1 MRLYPV
7 PTTYCPS
14 TDSTLN
20 LITNTCKFSLGFLP
34 ISIARFW
41 PSIFF
46 FIITPPSLKRSMMA
60 VLDALLGTVNVAF
73 LYAILIWLLVD
84 SLRQSTRNNH
94 ARVVLHYFKRG
105 GPMVFAVFT
114 VLSCAVISV
123 MNIALAFYQYSSRRI
138 IGFNSVSLVLTWVL
152 ATIVS
157 FYSMRTKVR
166 ENKRFRFPLVLILW
180 WFFACI
186 IDALL
191 LSSKLVKKFESIN
204 LWFFLSKDNVVDSV
218 SLPLLVLLCFN
229 VCARENSDLEQEQ
242 MLLQKEE
249 ESSME
254 EEDEQAFTNA
264 SMWSKLAFR
273 WLNPIFKTGRIQKLE
288 LGHIPPVPPSET
300 AENASSVL
308 EESLRKQKLKGGSL
322 TKAIAYSIWKSLA
335 LNAVLAGVNTG
346 ASYIGPLLI
355 TNFVN
360 FLLGDNGDS
369 SIQYGLV
376 LAFIFF
382 LAKTA
387 ESLSQ
392 RQWYFGAQR
401 IGIRVRAALTSLIY
415 SKSLLMKCAGPTQGK
430 IINLINVD
438 VERIGDFCWYIHG
451 VWLLPVQVILAL
463 VILYINLG
471 GTPSFAAFGVTILVM
486 VCNTPLAN
494 KQEGLHSKIMEAKD
508 SRIKVTSETMKNIR
522 ILKLHSWE
530 TSFLQKLLQLRE
542 TERRW
547 LQKYLYTCSAVA
559 TLFWTSPTLVS
570 VVTFGACI
578 LVKTELT
585 TATVLSALA
594 TFRILQEP
602 IYNLPELISMIIQ
615 TKVSVDRI
623 QEFIKEDDQN
633 QFINRHSSK
642 ISAVAI
648 EIKPGEYVWET
659 NDQTHKN
666 PTIQIT
672 GKLVIKKGQK
682 VAICGSVGSGKS
694 SLICCLLGE
703 IPLVSGAVTKVYGTR
718 SYVPQS
724 PWIQSGTVRENILFG
739 KQMKKDFYEDV
750 LDGCALHQDINMW
763 GDGDL
768 NPVEER
774 GINLSGGQKQRI
786 QLARAVYNDSDIY
799 FLDDPFSAVDAH
811 TGTHLFKKCLMK
823 LLYDKTVVYA
833 THQLEFL
840 EAADLILVM
849 KDGKIVESGSYKDL
863 IACPNSELVQQMAAY
878 QETLHQINPCQED
891 DSASCRPCQKNQ
903 IEVAEEN
910 IQEIMEDWGR
920 SKEEEAETG
929 RVKWSVYS
937 TFVISAYKG
946 VLVPVIL
953 LCQILFQVMQMGSNY
968 WISWATEQKGR
979 VNNKQLMGTFALLSF
994 GGTIFILGRTVLM
1007 AAVAVET
1014 AQRLFLGMI
1023 TSVFRAPVSFFDTT
1037 PSSRI
1042 MSRSST
1048 DQSTVDTDIPY
1059 RLAGLVFAL
1068 IQLLSIIVLM
1078 SQVAW
1083 QVILLFFVVFAI
1095 SIWYQAYYITTARE
1109 LARMVGIRKAPILHH
1124 FSESIA
1130 GAATIRCFNQEKLFM
1145 TKLKALIDD
1154 YSRVAFHNFG
1164 TMEWLSVRINFLFNL
1179 VFYFVLVILAWVIW
1193 NLCNVEN
1200 KMISVERILQF
1211 SSIPS
1216 EAPLIIQDCRPEPEW
1231 PKEGKVELRN
1241 LHIRYDPAA
1250 PMVLKGVT
1258 CVFPAQKKIGV
1269 VGRTGSGK
1277 STLVQA
1283 LFRVVEPLEGCILID
1298 GVDISK
1304 IGLQDLRSKLGI
1316 IPQDPTLFLG
1326 TVRTNLDPLE
1336 QHADQELWEV
1346 LSKCHLAEIVRRDP
1360 RLLDAP
1366 VLMLFHPN
1374 AVIDMK
1380 YSFTDVVAEN
1390 GENWSVGQR
1399 QLVCLARLLLKKRR
1413 ILVLDEAT
1421 ASIDTATDNLI
1432 QKTIREE
1439 TNGCTVI
1446 TVAHRI
1452 PTVIDND
1459 RVLVLDEGTIV
1470 EYDEPAQLLQ
1480 NNSSSFSKLVSEFL
1494 RRSSQSSFQKR

>member
-1 MRLYPV
+1 
-7 PTTYCPS
+7 
-14 TDSTLN
+14 
-20 LITNTCKFSLGFLP
+20 
-34 ISIARFW
+34 
-41 PSIFF
+41 
-46 FIITPPSLKRSMMA
+46 MA
-60 VLDALLGTVNVAF
+60 ILDALLGTANVAF
-73 LYAILIWLLVD
+73 FYVILTWLLVH
-84 SLRQSTRNNH
+84 SLKQSKRNHVHVVHWRQ
-94 ARVVLHYFKRG
+94 
-105 GPMVFAVFT
+105 GPTIFATIT
-114 VLSCAVISV
+114 VLSNAVISV
-123 MNIALAFYQYSSRRI
+123 FNVALAFYQYSSKRVM
-138 IGFNSVSLVLTWVL
+138 GYDSVSFALTWVL
-152 ATIVS
+152 STMVS
-157 FYSMRTKVR
+157 LYSMKTTLR
-166 ENKRFRFPLVLILW
+166 ENKRFPLVLILW
-180 WFFACI
+180 WVFATI
-186 IDALL
+186 TDT
-191 LSSKLVKKFESIN
+191 LSVSVKLVKSLEPMN
-204 LWFFLSKDNVVDSV
+204 LWFFLSEDNIVDTV
-218 SLPLLVLLCFN
+218 SLPLLLLVCFN
-229 VCARENSDLEQEQ
+229 ALPNVSARGHSDVEP
-242 MLLQKEE
+242 LLLHEELKSSLEE
-249 ESSME
+249 EN
-254 EEDEQAFTNA
+254 EEDLTKA
-264 SMWSKLAFR
+264 STWSKLTFR
-273 WLNPIFKTGRIQKLE
+273 WLNPILKTGRVKKLE
-288 LGHIPPVPPSET
+288 LAHIPPVPHSET
-300 AENASSVL
+300 AENASSTL
-308 EESLRKQKLKGGSL
+308 EESLLKQKLEGGYL
-322 TKAIAYSIWKSLA
+322 TKAIAHSIWKSLA
-335 LNAVLAGVNTG
+335 LNAVLAGVNTV

-360 FLLGDNGDS
+360 FLLGNSGNTS
-369 SIQYGLV
+369 VQYGLV

-382 LAKTA
+382 LSKTA

-401 IGIRVRAALTSLIY
+401 IGIRVRAALMALIY
-415 SKSLLMKCAGPTQGK
+415 SKSLSMKSAGPNHGK

-451 VWLLPVQVILAL
+451 VWLLPVQIVLAL

-471 GTPSFAAFGVTILVM
+471 YTPSIAAFGVTILVM

-494 KQEGLHSKIMEAKD
+494 MQENLHSKIMEAKD

-530 TSFLQKLLQLRE
+530 TTFLQKLLQLRE

-547 LQKYLYTCSAVA
+547 LQKYLYTCSAIA

-585 TATVLSALA
+585 AATVLSALA

-602 IYNLPELISMIIQ
+602 IYNLPELISMIAQ

-623 QEFIKEDDQN
+623 QEFIREEGQN
-633 QFINRHSSK
+633 QFFNRQAAKTST
-642 ISAVAI
+642 IAI
-648 EIKPGEYVWET
+648 DIRPGEYSWEA
-659 NDQTHKN
+659 NDQTPKK

-672 GKLVIKKGQK
+672 EKLVIKKGQK
-682 VAICGSVGSGKS
+682 VAVCGSVGSGKS
-694 SLICCLLGE
+694 SLLCCMLGE

-724 PWIQSGTVRENILFG
+724 PWIQSGSVRENILFG
-739 KQMKKDFYEDV
+739 KQMNKDFYEHV

-768 NPVEER
+768 TLVEER

-849 KDGKIVESGSYKDL
+849 KNGKIVESGRYKDL
-863 IACPNSELVQQMAAY
+863 IACPNCELVQQMAAH
-878 QETLHQINPCQED
+878 QETVNQINPCQED
-891 DSASCRPCQKNQ
+891 DSVSYRPIQKIQ

-910 IQEIMEDWGR
+910 IQETIEDWKR
-920 SKEEEAETG
+920 IKEEEAETG

-937 TFVISAYKG
+937 TFVTSAYKG
-946 VLVPVIL
+946 ALVPVIL
-953 LCQILFQVMQMGSNY
+953 FCQILFQVMQMGSNY
-968 WISWATEQKGR
+968 WISWATEQRGWI
-979 VNNKQLMGTFALLSF
+979 NNEQLMGMFVLLSC
-994 GGTIFILGRTVLM
+994 GSTIFILGRTVLM
-1007 AAVAVET
+1007 ATIAGET
-1014 AQRLFLGMI
+1014 AQRLFHGMI

-1042 MSRSST
+1042 LSRSST

-1068 IQLLSIIVLM
+1068 IQLLSIIMLM
-1078 SQVAW
+1078 SQVAL
-1083 QVILLFFVVFAI
+1083 QVILLFFVVLAI

-1130 GAATIRCFNQEKLFM
+1130 GAATIRCFNQEQLFL
-1145 TKLKALIDD
+1145 TKVNALIDD
-1154 YSRVAFHNFG
+1154 YSRVAFHNFA

-1179 VFYFVLVILAWVIW
+1179 VFCFVLVILVTLPRSTIDPSLAGLVATYGLNLNVLQAWVIW

-1211 SSIPS
+1211 SNIPS
-1216 EAPLIIQDCRPEPEW
+1216 EAPLTIQDCRPEPEW
-1231 PKEGKVELRN
+1231 PREGKIELRN

-1250 PMVLKGVT
+1250 PTVLKGVT
-1258 CVFPAQKKIGV
+1258 CVFPGQNKIGI

-1336 QHADQELWEV
+1336 QHEDQELWEV
-1346 LSKCHLAEIVRRDP
+1346 LRKCHLAEIVRQDP

-1366 VLMLFHPN
+1366 
-1374 AVIDMK
+1374 
-1380 YSFTDVVAEN
+1380 VAEN

-1439 TNGCTVI
+1439 TSGCTVI

-1459 RVLVLDEGTIV
+1459 LVLVLDEGTIA
-1470 EYDEPAQLLQ
+1470 EYDQPAHLLQ

-1494 RRSSQSSFQKR
+1494 RSSQSNSQKR

>member
-1 MRLYPV
+1 M
-7 PTTYCPS
+7 
-14 TDSTLN
+14 
-20 LITNTCKFSLGFLP
+20 
-34 ISIARFW
+34 
-41 PSIFF
+41 
-46 FIITPPSLKRSMMA
+46 
-60 VLDALLGTVNVAF
+60 DALDSVLGMANVAF
-73 LYAILIWLLVD
+73 FYAILIWLLLH
-84 SLRQSTRNNH
+84 SLRQTTRAH
-94 ARVVLHYFKRG
+94 VRAVHFKP
-105 GPMVFAVFT
+105 GPMVFAVVT
-114 VLSCAVISV
+114 VLASVIVSV
-123 MNIALAFYQYSSRRI
+123 MNIALAYYQFSSKRI
-138 IGFNSVSLVLTWVL
+138 LGYGSVSLPLTWVL
-152 ATIVS
+152 ATMVS
-157 FYSMRTKVR
+157 FYSMRTRVR
-166 ENKRFRFPLVLILW
+166 ENKRFPLVLILW
-180 WFFACI
+180 WVFACV
-186 IDALL
+186 IDALSL
-191 LSSKLVKKFESIN
+191 CMKMVKDFESMSF
-204 LWFFLSKDNVVDSV
+204 WVFLSEDNVVDAV
-218 SLPLLVLLCFN
+218 SLPLLILLCFN
-229 VCARENSDLEQEQ
+229 VCTREHSHTEQEQ
-242 MLLQKEE
+242 LLLQKEVE
-249 ESSME
+249 RE
-254 EEDEQAFTNA
+254 EEEVYTNA
-264 SMWSKLAFR
+264 STWSKLTFR
-273 WLNPIFKTGRIQKLE
+273 WLNPVFDTGRVKKLE
-288 LGHIPPVPPSET
+288 LADIPPVPHSET
-300 AENASSVL
+300 AESASSVL
-308 EESLRKQKLKGGSL
+308 EESLRRQKLEGGYL
-322 TKAIAYSIWKSLA
+322 TWAIAHSIRKSMA

-346 ASYIGPLLI
+346 ASYIGPVLI
-355 TNFVN
+355 TQFVN
-360 FLLGDNGDS
+360 FLMGHDGDS
-369 SIQYGLV
+369 SIQYGML

-382 LAKTA
+382 LSKTL

-401 IGIRVRAALTSLIY
+401 IGIRVRAALMSLVY
-415 SKSLLMKCAGPTQGK
+415 SKSLSMKCAGSTQGK

-438 VERIGDFCWYIHG
+438 IERIGDFCWFIHG

-463 VILYINLG
+463 LILYINLG
-471 GTPSFAAFGVTILVM
+471 YIPSIAALVVTMLVM

-494 KQEGLHSKIMEAKD
+494 KQGDLHSKIMESKD
-508 SRIKVTSETMKNIR
+508 ARIKVTSETMKNIR

-530 TSFLQKLLQLRE
+530 NTFFHKLLQLRE
-542 TERRW
+542 SERKW
-547 LQKYLYTCSAVA
+547 LQKYLYTCSAIA

-585 TATVLSALA
+585 AATVLSALA

-602 IYNLPELISMIIQ
+602 IYNLPELISQIIQ
-615 TKVSVDRI
+615 TKVSLDRI
-623 QEFIKEDDQN
+623 QEFIKEEDPN
-633 QFINRHSSK
+633 QFIKRHTPK

-648 EIKPGEYVWET
+648 EIKPGEYAWEL
-659 NDQTHKN
+659 NDQTHEK

-682 VAICGSVGSGKS
+682 VAVCGSVGSGKS
-694 SLICCLLGE
+694 SLLCCMLGE
-703 IPLVSGAVTKVYGTR
+703 ISLVSGAVTKVYGTR

-724 PWIQSGTVRENILFG
+724 PWIQSGTVRDNILFG
-739 KQMKKDFYEDV
+739 KQMNKDFYEAV
-750 LDGCALHQDINMW
+750 LDGCALNQDISIW

-768 NPVEER
+768 TLVEER

-786 QLARAVYNDSDIY
+786 QLARAVYNDSDVY

-840 EAADLILVM
+840 EAADLVLVM
-849 KDGKIVESGSYKDL
+849 KDGRIVESGRYKDL
-863 IACPNSELVQQMAAY
+863 IACPNCELVQQMAAH
-878 QETLHQINPCQED
+878 QDAVNQINPCQED
-891 DSASCRPCQKNQ
+891 ESASCRPCQKNQ
-903 IEVAEEN
+903 IEVAEET
-910 IQEIMEDWGR
+910 IQEINDDWSR
-920 SKEEEAETG
+920 NKEEEAEMG

-937 TFVISAYKG
+937 TFVTSAYKG
-946 VLVPVIL
+946 ALVPVIL
-953 LCQILFQVMQMGSNY
+953 LCQVFFQALQMGSNY
-968 WISWATEQKGR
+968 WMSWATEQRGR
-979 VNNKQLMGTFALLSF
+979 VNNKQLMGIFVLLSC
-994 GGTIFILGRTVLM
+994 GGTIFILGRTILM
-1007 AAVAVET
+1007 SVVAVET
-1014 AQRLFLGMI
+1014 AQRLFHGMI
-1023 TSVFRAPVSFFDTT
+1023 TSIFRAPISFFDTT

-1083 QVILLFFVVFAI
+1083 QIMLVFLVVLAI

-1130 GAATIRCFNQEKLFM
+1130 GAATIRCFNQEQLFL
-1145 TKLKALIDD
+1145 TKVEALIDD

-1179 VFYFVLVILAWVIW
+1179 IFYFVLVILVTLPKSTIDASLAGLVATYGLNLNVLQAWVIW

-1211 SSIPS
+1211 CRLPS
-1216 EAPLIIQDCRPEPEW
+1216 EAPLIIQDCRPEPLW
-1231 PKEGKVELRN
+1231 PKEGKIELHN

-1258 CVFPAQKKIGV
+1258 CVFPGQKKIGI

-1283 LFRVVEPLEGCILID
+1283 LFRVVESSEGCIVID

-1336 QHADQELWEV
+1336 EHADQELWEV
-1346 LSKCHLAEIVRRDP
+1346 LRKCNLAEIVRRDP

-1366 VLMLFHPN
+1366 
-1374 AVIDMK
+1374 
-1380 YSFTDVVAEN
+1380 VAEN

-1439 TNGCTVI
+1439 TSGCTVI

-1459 RVLVLDEGTIV
+1459 LVLVLDEGTIV
-1470 EYDEPAQLLQ
+1470 EYDQPAQLLQ

-1494 RRSSQSSFQKR
+1494 RRSTKT

>member
-1 MRLYPV
+1 MV
-7 PTTYCPS
+7 TATTMP
-14 TDSTLN
+14 
-20 LITNTCKFSLGFLP
+20 
-34 ISIARFW
+34 
-41 PSIFF
+41 
-46 FIITPPSLKRSMMA
+46 
-60 VLDALLGTVNVAF
+60 VLDALLGTLYVTF
-73 LYAILIWLLVD
+73 FYAILIWLLLHT
-84 SLRQSTRNNH
+84 LRRTHLPASCFQPR
-94 ARVVLHYFKRG
+94 
-105 GPMVFAVFT
+105 PMLLPLLIA
-114 VLSCAVISV
+114 LSCAVVSAV
-123 MNIALAFYQYSSRRI
+123 NVAFAFYQYTSKRI
-138 IGFNSVSLVLTWVL
+138 IGFNAVSLPLTWIL

-157 FYSMRTKVR
+157 FFSMRDNNR
-166 ENKRFRFPLVLILW
+166 RFPLVLILW
-180 WFFACI
+180 WCFTCVL
-186 IDALL
+186 DALSVSL
-191 LSSKLVKKFESIN
+191 NLVKNLESIN
-204 LWFFLSKDNVVDSV
+204 LWFFLSEDNLVHLV
-218 SLPLLVLLCFN
+218 SLPLLPLVCFN
-229 VCARENSDLEQEQ
+229 VCAKEHSDEEQQ
-242 MLLQKEE
+242 QPLLQKHL
-249 ESSME
+249 ESSIQ
-254 EEDEQAFTNA
+254 EQDQEAFTNA
-264 SMWSKLAFR
+264 SVWSQLAFQ
-273 WLNPIFKTGRIQKLE
+273 WLNPVFKTGRIKKLE
-288 LGHIPPVPPSET
+288 LAHIPPLPPSEM
-300 AENASSVL
+300 AQNASSLL
-308 EESLRKQKLKGGSL
+308 EQSLRKQKLKEGGSL
-322 TKAIAYSIWKSLA
+322 AKAIAHSICKSLA
-335 LNAVLAGVNTG
+335 LNAVLAGVNTC

-360 FLLGDNGDS
+360 FLLGNNGDS
-369 SIQYGLV
+369 SIQYGLI

-382 LAKTA
+382 LAKTV

-401 IGIRVRAALTSLIY
+401 IGIRVRAALMSLIF

-451 VWLLPVQVILAL
+451 VWLLPVQIILAL

-471 GTPSFAAFGVTILVM
+471 YIPSVAAFAVTILVM

-508 SRIKVTSETMKNIR
+508 SRIKMTSETMKNIR

-530 TSFLQKLLQLRE
+530 ISFLQKLLQLRE

-578 LVKTELT
+578 LVQTELT
-585 TATVLSALA
+585 AATVLSALA

-623 QEFIKEDDQN
+623 QEFINEEDQN
-633 QFINRHSSK
+633 QFINRYGPKTSS
-642 ISAVAI
+642 IAI
-648 EIKPGEYVWET
+648 EIKPGEYAWET
-659 NDQTHKN
+659 NDQPLKKS
-666 PTIQIT
+666 TIQIT
-672 GKLVIKKGQK
+672 GKLVIRKGQK
-682 VAICGSVGSGKS
+682 VAVCGSVGSGKS
-694 SLICCLLGE
+694 SLLCCMLGE
-703 IPLVSGAVTKVYGTR
+703 IPLVSGAGTKVYGTK

-724 PWIQSGTVRENILFG
+724 PWIQSGTVRDNILFG
-739 KQMKKDFYEDV
+739 KKMNKDFYEDV
-750 LDGCALHQDINMW
+750 LDGCALHQDISMW

-768 NPVEER
+768 NLVEER

-786 QLARAVYNDSDIY
+786 QLARAVYSDSDIY

-811 TGTHLFKKCLMK
+811 TGTHLFKNCLMK

-840 EAADLILVM
+840 EGADLILVM
-849 KDGKIVESGSYKDL
+849 KDGKIVESGRYKDL
-863 IACPNSELVQQMAAY
+863 IACPNCELVQQMAAH
-878 QETLHQINPCQED
+878 QETVNQINPCQED
-891 DSASCRPCQKNQ
+891 DSGSCRPCQKNQ
-903 IEVAEEN
+903 SEVAEEN
-910 IQEIMEDWGR
+910 IQEIMEDWKR
-920 SKEEEAETG
+920 NKEEEAETG

-937 TFVISAYKG
+937 TFVTSAYKG
-946 VLVPVIL
+946 ALVPVIL

-968 WISWATEQKGR
+968 WISWATEQRGR
-979 VNNKQLMGTFALLSF
+979 VNNKQLMGTFVLLSC

-1007 AAVAVET
+1007 AAIAVET
-1014 AQRLFLGMI
+1014 AQRLFHGMI

-1068 IQLLSIIVLM
+1068 IQLLSIVVLM

-1083 QVILLFFVVFAI
+1083 QIILLFFVVLAV

-1130 GAATIRCFNQEKLFM
+1130 GAPTIRCFNQEKLFLI
-1145 TKLKALIDD
+1145 KVKALIDD
-1154 YSRVAFHNFG
+1154 YSRVAFYNFG

-1179 VFYFVLVILAWVIW
+1179 VFYFVLVILVTLPRSTIDPSLAGLVATYGLNLNVLQAWVIW

-1211 SSIPS
+1211 SNITS

-1231 PKEGKVELRN
+1231 PKEGKIELHN
-1241 LHIRYDPAA
+1241 LHIQYDPTA

-1258 CVFPAQKKIGV
+1258 CVFPGQKKIGI

-1304 IGLQDLRSKLGI
+1304 IGLHDLRSKLGI

-1346 LSKCHLAEIVRRDP
+1346 LSKCHLAEIVRQDP

-1366 VLMLFHPN
+1366 
-1374 AVIDMK
+1374 
-1380 YSFTDVVAEN
+1380 VAEN

-1399 QLVCLARLLLKKRR
+1399 QLVCLARLLLKKRK

-1439 TNGCTVI
+1439 TSGCTVI

-1494 RRSSQSSFQKR
+1494 RRSSQSNFQKR

>member
-1 MRLYPV
+1 
-7 PTTYCPS
+7 
-14 TDSTLN
+14 
-20 LITNTCKFSLGFLP
+20 
-34 ISIARFW
+34 
-41 PSIFF
+41 
-46 FIITPPSLKRSMMA
+46 MA

-1145 TKLKALIDD
+1145 TKIKALIDD

-1179 VFYFVLVILAWVIW
+1179 VFYFVLVILVTLPRSTIDPSLAGLVATYGLNLNVLQAWVIW

-1366 VLMLFHPN
+1366 V
-1374 AVIDMK
+1374 
-1380 YSFTDVVAEN
+1380 AEN

>member
-1 MRLYPV
+1 MVLL
-7 PTTYCPS
+7 
-14 TDSTLN
+14 D
-20 LITNTCKFSLGFLP
+20 
-34 ISIARFW
+34 
-41 PSIFF
+41 
-46 FIITPPSLKRSMMA
+46 A
-60 VLDALLGTVNVAF
+60 VLGTFNVAF
-73 LYAILIWLLVD
+73 FYVILIWVLVD
-84 SLRQSTRNNH
+84 SLRQSKLS
-94 ARVVLHYFKRG
+94 RVPDGYFKRG
-105 GPMVFAVFT
+105 AMIFSLFS
-114 VLSCAVISV
+114 VLSCGVISV
-123 MNIALAFYQYSSRRI
+123 MNMTLVFHHYGSTRV
-138 IGFNSVSLVLTWVL
+138 IGFNSVSLTLTWVL
-152 ATIVS
+152 ATVVS
-157 FYSMRTKVR
+157 FYSVKTGVR
-166 ENKRFRFPLVLILW
+166 ESKKFPLVLVLW
-180 WFFACI
+180 WVFASLV
-186 IDALL
+186 DAIS
-191 LSSKLVKKFESIN
+191 LSIRLVKDLEAID
-204 LWFFLSKDNVVDSV
+204 LRFFLSEDNVVGSF
-218 SLPLLVLLCFN
+218 SLPLSLLLCFN
-229 VCARENSDLEQEQ
+229 VCKREHSDMEEG
-242 MLLQKEE
+242 LLQKEKE
-249 ESSME
+249 ECFME
-254 EEDEQAFTNA
+254 EHRDEAFSDTSVWN
-264 SMWSKLAFR
+264 KLTFR
-273 WLNPIFKTGRIQKLE
+273 WLNPIFKTGRIKKLE
-288 LGHIPPVPPSET
+288 LSDIPPVPCSES
-300 AENASSVL
+300 AENASSML
-308 EESLRKQKLKGGSL
+308 EGSLRKQKLGESSL
-322 TKAIAYSIWKSLA
+322 TKAIANSVWKSLA

-360 FLLGDNGDS
+360 FLLGNNGDS
-369 SIQYGLV
+369 SVQYGLV
-376 LAFIFF
+376 LAFVFF
-382 LAKTA
+382 LAKTV

-401 IGIRVRAALTSLIY
+401 IGIRVRAALISLIY
-415 SKSLLMKCAGPTQGK
+415 GKSLMMKFAGPTQGK

-471 GTPSFAAFGVTILVM
+471 YIPSFAAFGVTILVM

-508 SRIKVTSETMKNIR
+508 SRIKMTSETMKNIR

-542 TERRW
+542 TEKAW
-547 LQKYLYTCSAVA
+547 LQKYLYTCSAIA

-585 TATVLSALA
+585 AATVLSALA

-623 QEFIKEDDQN
+623 QEFLKEDDQN
-633 QFINRHSSK
+633 QFIDRHTSKNSS
-642 ISAVAI
+642 VAI
-648 EIKPGEYVWET
+648 EIKAGEYAWEI
-659 NDQTHKN
+659 NDQTHKK

-672 GKLVIKKGQK
+672 RKLVIKKGQK
-682 VAICGSVGSGKS
+682 VAVCGSVGSGKS
-694 SLICCLLGE
+694 SLLCCILGE
-703 IPLVSGAVTKVYGTR
+703 IPLVSGAATKVYGTR

-739 KQMKKDFYEDV
+739 KQMNNDFYEVV
-750 LDGCALHQDINMW
+750 LDGCALHQDINLW

-768 NPVEER
+768 NLVEER

-799 FLDDPFSAVDAH
+799 FLDDPFSAVDAL
-811 TGTHLFKKCLMK
+811 TGSHLFKKCLMK

-840 EAADLILVM
+840 ESADLILVM
-849 KDGKIVESGSYKDL
+849 KDGKIVESGRYKDL
-863 IACPNSELVQQMAAY
+863 IACPNSELVQQMAAH
-878 QETLHQINPCQED
+878 QETVHQINPSQED
-891 DSASCRPCQKNQ
+891 DSAASCRPYQKNQ
-903 IEVAEEN
+903 IEVDQEN
-910 IQEIMEDWGR
+910 IQEIMEDWKR
-920 SKEEEAETG
+920 NKEEQTETG

-937 TFVISAYKG
+937 TFVKSAYKG
-946 VLVPVIL
+946 ALVPVIL
-953 LCQILFQVMQMGSNY
+953 ICQILFQVMQMGSNY
-968 WISWATEQKGR
+968 WMSWATEQRGR
-979 VNNKQLMGTFALLSF
+979 VNNKQLMETFVLLSC

-1014 AQRLFLGMI
+1014 AQRLFHGMI
-1023 TSVFRAPVSFFDTT
+1023 ISVFRAPVSFFDTT

-1042 MSRSST
+1042 LSRSST

-1083 QVILLFFVVFAI
+1083 QIILLFFVVLAI
-1095 SIWYQAYYITTARE
+1095 SIWYQSYYITTARE
-1109 LARMVGIRKAPILHH
+1109 LARMVGIRKSPILHH

-1130 GAATIRCFNQEKLFM
+1130 GAATIRCFNQEQIFL
-1145 TKLKALIDD
+1145 TKVKVLIDD
-1154 YSRVAFHNFG
+1154 YSRVAFYNFG

-1179 VFYFVLVILAWVIW
+1179 VFYFVLVILVTLPRSTIDPSLAGLVATYGLNLNVLQAWVIW

-1216 EAPLIIQDCRPEPEW
+1216 EAPLIIKDCRPEQEW
-1231 PKEGKVELRN
+1231 PKEGNVKLRN

-1258 CVFPAQKKIGV
+1258 CVFPGQKKIGI

-1283 LFRVVEPLEGCILID
+1283 LFRVVEPLEGSILID

-1366 VLMLFHPN
+1366 V
-1374 AVIDMK
+1374 
-1380 YSFTDVVAEN
+1380 AEN

-1439 TNGCTVI
+1439 TSGCTVI

-1452 PTVIDND
+1452 PTVIDTD
-1459 RVLVLDEGTIV
+1459 LVLVLDEGTIA
-1470 EYDEPAQLLQ
+1470 EYDDPAKLLQ
-1480 NNSSSFSKLVSEFL
+1480 NSSSSFSKLVSEFL
-1494 RRSSQSSFQKR
+1494 RRSSQSNFQNR

>member
-1 MRLYPV
+1 
-7 PTTYCPS
+7 
-14 TDSTLN
+14 
-20 LITNTCKFSLGFLP
+20 
-34 ISIARFW
+34 
-41 PSIFF
+41 
-46 FIITPPSLKRSMMA
+46 MA
-60 VLDALLGTVNVAF
+60 ILDALLGMVNVAF
-73 LYAILIWLLVD
+73 FYGILIWILVD
-84 SLRQSTRNNH
+84 SLRQSKRND
-94 ARVVLHYFKRG
+94 VVYLKPTF
-105 GPMVFAVFT
+105 FATIT
-114 VLSCAVISV
+114 VLSNAVISV
-123 MNIALAFYQYSSRRI
+123 LNMALAFYEYTTRRV
-138 IGFNSVSLVLTWVL
+138 IGCNSVSSALTWVL

-157 FYSMRTKVR
+157 FYSMKRTLR
-166 ENKRFRFPLVLILW
+166 ENKRFPLVLILW
-180 WFFACI
+180 WVFSSI
-186 IDALL
+186 IDI
-191 LSSKLVKKFESIN
+191 LSVSLEVVKNLESLN
-204 LWFFLSKDNVVDSV
+204 LWFFLSEDNIVDMV
-218 SLPLLVLLCFN
+218 SLPLLLLILCFNALPN
-229 VCARENSDLEQEQ
+229 VCAREQSDMEQR
-242 MLLQKEE
+242 LFHKEL
-249 ESSME
+249 ESSW
-254 EEDEQAFTNA
+254 EEDEEVFTNA
-264 SMWSKLAFR
+264 SMWNKLTFR
-273 WLNPIFKTGRIQKLE
+273 WLNPIFSRARIQKLE
-288 LGHIPPVPPSET
+288 LAHIPSVPHSET
-300 AENASSVL
+300 AEHASSML
-308 EESLRKQKLKGGSL
+308 EESLRKQKLEGGSL
-322 TKAIAYSIWKSLA
+322 TKAITHSIWKSLA
-335 LNAVLAGVNTG
+335 INAVLAGVNTI

-360 FLLGDNGDS
+360 FLLGNNDNS
-369 SIQYGLV
+369 SIHYGLI

-382 LAKTA
+382 LSKTV

-401 IGIRVRAALTSLIY
+401 IGIQVRAALMALIY
-415 SKSLLMKCAGPTQGK
+415 SKSLLIKCAGPTHGNT
-430 IINLINVD
+430 INLINVD

-451 VWLLPVQVILAL
+451 IWLLPVQVILAL

-471 GTPSFAAFGVTILVM
+471 FTPSIAALAVTILVM

-494 KQEGLHSKIMEAKD
+494 MQESLHSKIMEAKD

-530 TSFLQKLLQLRE
+530 STFLQKLLQFRD
-542 TERRW
+542 TERSW
-547 LQKYLYTCSAVA
+547 LQRYLYTCSAVA
-559 TLFWTSPTLVS
+559 TLFWVSPTLVS

-585 TATVLSALA
+585 AATVLSALA

-602 IYNLPELISMIIQ
+602 IYNLPELISMIAQ
-615 TKVSVDRI
+615 TKVSVDRV
-623 QEFIKEDDQN
+623 QEFIEEEDQN
-633 QFINRHSSK
+633 QFMNKHALK
-642 ISAVAI
+642 NSAIAI
-648 EIKPGEYVWET
+648 EIKPGEYSWET
-659 NDQTHKN
+659 NNQAHKK
-666 PTIQIT
+666 PTIRIT
-672 GKLVIKKGQK
+672 EKLMIKTGQK
-682 VAICGSVGSGKS
+682 VAVCGSVGSGKS
-694 SLICCLLGE
+694 SLLCCMLGE
-703 IPLVSGAVTKVYGTR
+703 IPLVSGAVIKVNGTR

-724 PWIQSGTVRENILFG
+724 PWIQAGTIRENILFG
-739 KQMKKDFYEDV
+739 KQMNNDFYEKV
-750 LDGCALHQDINMW
+750 LDVCALHQDIIMW
-763 GDGDL
+763 GEGDL
-768 NPVEER
+768 TLVEER

-840 EAADLILVM
+840 EAADVILVM
-849 KDGKIVESGSYKDL
+849 KDGKIVESGRYKDL
-863 IACPNSELVQQMAAY
+863 IGCPNCEFVQQMAAHE
-878 QETLHQINPCQED
+878 ETVNQINPCQED
-891 DSASCRPCQKNQ
+891 DSVSCRPYQKNQ

-910 IQEIMEDWGR
+910 IQETNKDCKR
-920 SKEEEAETG
+920 TKEEEAETG

-937 TFVISAYKG
+937 TFVTSAYRG
-946 VLVPVIL
+946 ALVPVIL

-968 WISWATEQKGR
+968 WISWATEERGKVNKG
-979 VNNKQLMGTFALLSF
+979 KLMGIFVLLS
-994 GGTIFILGRTVLM
+994 GGSSIFILGRTVLM
-1007 AAVAVET
+1007 AKVAVET
-1014 AQRLFLGMI
+1014 AQRLFHGMI

-1042 MSRSST
+1042 LSRSST

-1083 QVILLFFVVFAI
+1083 QVILLFFVVLAI
-1095 SIWYQAYYITTARE
+1095 SVWYQAYYISTARE

-1130 GAATIRCFNQEKLFM
+1130 GASTIRCFNQEKMFL
-1145 TKLKALIDD
+1145 TKVMALIDD
-1154 YSRVAFHNFG
+1154 YSRVAFHNYA

-1179 VFYFVLVILAWVIW
+1179 VFYFVLVILVTLPRSAIDPSLAGLVATYGLNLNVLQAWVIW

-1211 SSIPS
+1211 SRIPS

-1231 PKEGKVELRN
+1231 PREGKIELHN

-1250 PMVLKGVT
+1250 PMILKGVT
-1258 CVFPAQKKIGV
+1258 CIFPGQKKIGI

-1277 STLVQA
+1277 STLLQA
-1283 LFRVVEPLEGCILID
+1283 LFRVVEPLEGCILVD
-1298 GVDISK
+1298 GVNISK

-1336 QHADQELWEV
+1336 QHGDQELWEV
-1346 LSKCHLAEIVRRDP
+1346 LSKCHLAEIVRQDP

-1366 VLMLFHPN
+1366 
-1374 AVIDMK
+1374 
-1380 YSFTDVVAEN
+1380 VAEN

-1439 TNGCTVI
+1439 TSGCTVI

-1459 RVLVLDEGTIV
+1459 LVLVLDKGTV
-1470 EYDEPAQLLQ
+1470 MEYDQPAQLLQ

-1494 RRSSQSSFQKR
+1494 RRSSQNNC

>member
-1 MRLYPV
+1 MP
-7 PTTYCPS
+7 
-14 TDSTLN
+14 
-20 LITNTCKFSLGFLP
+20 
-34 ISIARFW
+34 
-41 PSIFF
+41 
-46 FIITPPSLKRSMMA
+46 
-60 VLDALLGTVNVAF
+60 VLDSLLGTVNVAF
-73 LYAILIWLLVD
+73 FYVILIWLLLHT
-84 SLRQSTRNNH
+84 LRQSKRSSVHLVN
-94 ARVVLHYFKRG
+94 FKQG
-105 GPMVFAVFT
+105 SKVFAAFT
-114 VLSCAVISV
+114 VLSCAIIFLLNV
-123 MNIALAFYQYSSRRI
+123 ALAFYQYSTRRT
-138 IGFNSVSLVLTWVL
+138 IGYDSVSLALTWIL
-152 ATIVS
+152 ATVVS
-157 FYSMRTKVR
+157 FYSAKTTLR
-166 ENKRFRFPLVLILW
+166 ENKRFPFVLILW
-180 WFFACI
+180 WIFATI
-186 IDALL
+186 VVT
-191 LSSKLVKKFESIN
+191 LSVSVKVVKNLESIN
-204 LWFFLSKDNVVDSV
+204 LWFFLSADNIVDTV
-218 SLPLLVLLCFN
+218 SLPLLLLVCFNALLN
-229 VCARENSDLEQEQ
+229 VCARESTDVEQV
-242 MLLQKEE
+242 LLQKEL
-249 ESSME
+249 ESSR
-254 EEDEQAFTNA
+254 EDEETFTNA
-264 SMWSKLAFR
+264 GTWSKLTFR
-273 WLNPIFKTGRIQKLE
+273 WLNPIFKTGRIQKIE
-288 LGHIPPVPPSET
+288 LANIPHVPHSET
-300 AENASSVL
+300 AENAFSTL
-308 EESLRKQKLKGGSL
+308 EESLRRQKLEGLSL
-322 TKAIAYSIWKSLA
+322 AKAIAHSVWKSLA
-335 LNAVLAGVNTG
+335 LNAVLAGVNTV

-360 FLLGDNGDS
+360 FLLENNGDS

-382 LAKTA
+382 LAKTV

-401 IGIRVRAALTSLIY
+401 IGIRVRAALMDLIY
-415 SKSLLMKCAGPTQGK
+415 SKSLLMKCAGSTHGK

-438 VERIGDFCWYIHG
+438 IERIGDFCWYIHG

-471 GTPSFAAFGVTILVM
+471 FTPSIAAFTVTILVM

-494 KQEGLHSKIMEAKD
+494 LQESLHSKIMEAKD

-530 TSFLQKLLQLRE
+530 STFLQKLLQLRE
-542 TERRW
+542 IEGRW
-547 LQKYLYTCSAVA
+547 LKKYLYTCSAVA
-559 TLFWTSPTLVS
+559 TLFWASPTLVS

-578 LVKTELT
+578 LVNTELT
-585 TATVLSALA
+585 AATVLSALA

-602 IYNLPELISMIIQ
+602 IYNLPELISMITQ

-623 QEFIKEDDQN
+623 QEFIKEEDQN
-633 QFINRHSSK
+633 QFMNRHATKSSSE
-642 ISAVAI
+642 IAI
-648 EIKPGEYVWET
+648 EIKPGEYAWET
-659 NDQTHKN
+659 NDQTPKK

-672 GKLVIKKGQK
+672 EKLVIKKGQK
-682 VAICGSVGSGKS
+682 VAVCGSVGSGKS
-694 SLICCLLGE
+694 SLLCCMFGE

-739 KQMKKDFYEDV
+739 KQMHKDFYENV
-750 LDGCALHQDINMW
+750 LSGCALHQDINMW

-768 NPVEER
+768 TLVEER

-786 QLARAVYNDSDIY
+786 QLARAAYNDSDIY

-823 LLYDKTVVYA
+823 LLHDKTVVYA

-849 KDGKIVESGSYKDL
+849 KDGKIVESGRYKDL
-863 IACPNSELVQQMAAY
+863 IACPNCELVQQMAAH
-878 QETLHQINPCQED
+878 QETVKQINPSQGD
-891 DSASCRPCQKNQ
+891 DSVSCRPCQKNQ
-903 IEVAEEN
+903 TEVAEEN
-910 IQEIMEDWGR
+910 IQEITEDWKR
-920 SKEEEAETG
+920 TKEEEAETG

-937 TFVISAYKG
+937 TFVSSAYKG
-946 VLVPVIL
+946 ALVPIIL

-968 WISWATEQKGR
+968 WISWASEQRGK
-979 VNNKQLMGTFALLSF
+979 VNNEQLMGTFVLLSC
-994 GGTIFILGRTVLM
+994 GSTIFILGRTFLM
-1007 AAVAVET
+1007 ARVAVET
-1014 AQRLFLGMI
+1014 AQCLFHGMI
-1023 TSVFRAPVSFFDTT
+1023 TSVFRAPISFFDTT

-1042 MSRSST
+1042 LSRSST
-1048 DQSTVDTDIPY
+1048 DQSTIDTDIPY

-1068 IQLLSIIVLM
+1068 IQLLSIIMLM

-1083 QVILLFFVVFAI
+1083 QIILLFFAVLAI

-1130 GAATIRCFNQEKLFM
+1130 GAATIRCFNQEQIFL
-1145 TKLKALIDD
+1145 TKVRVLIDD
-1154 YSRVAFHNFG
+1154 YSRVAFHNFA

-1179 VFYFVLVILAWVIW
+1179 VFYFVLVILVTLPRSTIDPSLAGLVATYGLNLNVLQAWVIW

-1211 SSIPS
+1211 SNIPC
-1216 EAPLIIQDCRPEPEW
+1216 EAPLIIEDCRPEPEW
-1231 PKEGKVELRN
+1231 PREGNIKLNN
-1241 LHIRYDPAA
+1241 LHVRYDPAA
-1250 PMVLKGVT
+1250 PTVLKGVT
-1258 CVFPAQKKIGV
+1258 CVFQGQKKIGI

-1346 LSKCHLAEIVRRDP
+1346 LSKCHLAEIVRQDP

-1366 VLMLFHPN
+1366 
-1374 AVIDMK
+1374 
-1380 YSFTDVVAEN
+1380 VAEN

-1439 TNGCTVI
+1439 TSGCTVI

-1459 RVLVLDEGTIV
+1459 WVLVLDEGTIV
-1470 EYDEPAQLLQ
+1470 EYDQPAQLLQ

-1494 RRSSQSSFQKR
+1494 RRSSQSNCPKR